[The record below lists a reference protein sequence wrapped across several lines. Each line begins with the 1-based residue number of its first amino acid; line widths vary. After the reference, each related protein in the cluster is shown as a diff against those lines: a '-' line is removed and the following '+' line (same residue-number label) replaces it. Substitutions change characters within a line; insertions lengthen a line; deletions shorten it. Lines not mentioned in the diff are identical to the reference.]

1 MASEMCEV
9 PCLTRRQDFI
19 VLKDSA
25 SELLVEGPT
34 RRRSGGSA
42 EEGRDLWFL
51 GCRRNQF
58 SLLDFISVHTA

>member
-1 MASEMCEV
+1 MCEV
-9 PCLTRRQDFI
+9 PCLTRRKDFTA
-19 VLKDSA
+19 LRDSG

-42 EEGRDLWFL
+42 EGGRNLWFL

-58 SLLDFISVHTA
+58 PLLVFISAHTA